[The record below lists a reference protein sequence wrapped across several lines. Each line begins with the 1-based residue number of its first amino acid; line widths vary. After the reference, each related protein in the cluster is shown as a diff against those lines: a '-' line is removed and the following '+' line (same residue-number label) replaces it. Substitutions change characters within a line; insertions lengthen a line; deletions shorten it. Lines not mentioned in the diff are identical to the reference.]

1 MIVVRDP
8 DSANRI
14 NNPAIREL
22 VQQRIQALSAQG
34 FAIEDVGHFVVV
46 DAFDTLASIEQHIGM
61 PLTACELIEPLP
73 CCMDMVFVLD
83 QAGKGIEVFVPLE
96 DGIDTELIAMCQ
108 NLVSGTPPGKVP

>member
-1 MIVVRDP
+1 MIVVRDF

-14 NNPAIREL
+14 INPAIREL
-22 VQQRIQALSAQG
+22 VQHRIQALSEQG
-34 FAIEDVGHFVVV
+34 CAIEDVGHFVVV

-61 PLTACELIEPLP
+61 PLTFCELIDPLP

-83 QAGKGIEVFVPLE
+83 QAGKGIEVFVPFE

-108 NLVSGTPPGKVP
+108 NLVLRTPPGESP